1 MCDRIAVNIMD
12 NRCAIPPRTSKPHF
26 VLPELFPTSVEQK
39 TMDDRSAERPK
50 CPPEPRRSFRL
61 FCLGMMSLLCCLTEG
76 RWWGE
81 DEALLLRF
89 TSCAPPAL
97 FQPPSAEPGIS
108 PGCNANAKLSIITSF
123 NGYLWCRGK
132 NTTSYMSKQS
142 VKFGSTSSSRKD
154 IENILDFTI

>member
-1 MCDRIAVNIMD
+1 MRHSSSHIQTPFRLAGTLSNLG
-12 NRCAIPPRTSKPHF
+12 RAK
-26 VLPELFPTSVEQK
+26 E

-89 TSCAPPAL
+89 TSCSTSFVPTAKKRGAGHI
-97 FQPPSAEPGIS
+97 A
-108 PGCNANAKLSIITSF
+108 GCNATPSFLSSLHSTDIY
-123 NGYLWCRGK
+123 GAG
-132 NTTSYMSKQS
+132 
-142 VKFGSTSSSRKD
+142 VK
-154 IENILDFTI
+154 ILQVT

>member
-1 MCDRIAVNIMD
+1 MRHSSSHIQTPFRLAGTLSNLG
-12 NRCAIPPRTSKPHF
+12 RAK
-26 VLPELFPTSVEQK
+26 E

-50 CPPEPRRSFRL
+50 CPPEPRRWSFRL

-132 NTTSYMSKQS
+132 IYYKLHEQAISKVREH
-142 VKFGSTSSSRKD
+142 VKFTQRY
-154 IENILDFTI
+154 

>member
-1 MCDRIAVNIMD
+1 MRHSSSHIQTPFRLAGTLSNLG
-12 NRCAIPPRTSKPHF
+12 RAK
-26 VLPELFPTSVEQK
+26 E

-50 CPPEPRRSFRL
+50 CPPEPRRWSFRL

-97 FQPPSAEPGIS
+97 FQPPRSAEPGIS

-132 NTTSYMSKQS
+132 IYFKLHEQAIRKVREH
-142 VKFGSTSSSRKD
+142 VKFTQRY
-154 IENILDFTI
+154 

>member
-26 VLPELFPTSVEQK
+26 VLLELFPTSVEQK

-89 TSCAPPAL
+89 TSCSTSFVPTAKKRGAGHI
-97 FQPPSAEPGIS
+97 A
-108 PGCNANAKLSIITSF
+108 GCNATPSFLSSLHSTDIY
-123 NGYLWCRGK
+123 GAGVKY
-132 NTTSYMSKQS
+132 TTSYMSKQS